1 MPNHVAN
8 IIKFNNI
15 SGDVP
20 SEVKIFDESVVAFKL
35 AFLILNE
42 PKNSEYLGFLN
53 ETISNK
59 DVVLKI
65 INDFDLKISDEFMV
79 GVLMKYSKDLPEVFR
94 FSDFYKDNYF
104 NEDDTINLE
113 KLKEKIKDSSWDHL
127 KSVSFFHTDVWRPM
141 KLLYAVAGF
150 NNTFIKSGIVKDFN
164 LYGLS
169 FLSGYDAS
177 VDYYGT
183 KWGIYNTSYENGVLY
198 YETAWSPLND
208 ESLISLVNYVK
219 EKTGM
224 IAYEHI
230 YAEQGMGFCGNNT
243 FLVVEDS
250 LEFEVCQEDDFSL
263 SYIEES
269 GEVDFE
275 DSVMPEYLREME
287 NYSFGG

>member
-8 IIKFNNI
+8 IIKFNNV
-15 SGDVP
+15 SDDVP

-35 AFLILNE
+35 SLLILNE
-42 PKNSEYLGFLN
+42 PNNSEYIGYLDHS
-53 ETISNK
+53 ISDK
-59 DVVLKI
+59 DIVLKI

-94 FSDFYKDNYF
+94 FSDFYGNNYF
-104 NEDDTINLE
+104 NEDGTINLE

-127 KSVSFFHTDVWRPM
+127 KSVGFFYTDAWRPM

-150 NNTFIKSGIVKDFN
+150 NNTFIRSGIVKDFN

-177 VDYYGT
+177 VNYYGT

-208 ESLISLVNYVK
+208 ESLIALVNYVK

-230 YAEQGMGFCGNNT
+230 YAEQGIGFCGNNI
-243 FLVVEDS
+243 FLVENGS
-250 LEFEVCQEDDFSL
+250 LEFNIRREDEFSL
-263 SYIEES
+263 FYSDGDCYFNIENSE
-269 GEVDFE
+269 
-275 DSVMPEYLREME
+275 MPEYLREME